1 MGFGGHQLRLKCAQV
16 HHQSAAGTFTRVPG
30 RCLRWSRTPSG
41 PWWSPAF
48 VFFLKIR
55 TYNAPPSKFYVW
67 SHVSHTHIYKLTSK
81 FGELAGVR
89 CHSAVTCPWFWNASS
104 ADQTRGGWW
113 ECLVWGWYGK
123 SCHRHAPQLAKW
135 RQCGGIRR
143 LSCFLDFG
151 VSRFASHPSCQ

>member
-1 MGFGGHQLRLKCAQV
+1 MR
-16 HHQSAAGTFTRVPG
+16 PG
-30 RCLRWSRTPSG
+30 
-41 PWWSPAF
+41 
-48 VFFLKIR
+48 
-55 TYNAPPSKFYVW
+55 APPKRSRYVYTGPGE
-67 SHVSHTHIYKLTSK
+67 VSSLIADPLGTLVIPCFCIFFKKLEHIMRHRQSFTSDQMFHTHTHIYKLTSK

-143 LSCFLDFG
+143 LSCFLDLG
-151 VSRFASHPSCQ
+151 SPGLLATQAANSCHMIGL

>member
-1 MGFGGHQLRLKCAQV
+1 MVSTSCDLNAPRCTTKAQQVRLHGSRGGVFVDR
-16 HHQSAAGTFTRVPG
+16 GPPRDPG
-30 RCLRWSRTPSG
+30 DPLLLY
-41 PWWSPAF
+41 
-48 VFFLKIR
+48 FFKKIII
-55 TYNAPPSKFYVW
+55 YNAPPSKFYVW
-67 SHVSHTHIYKLTSK
+67 SDVSHTHIHKLTSK

-143 LSCFLDFG
+143 LSCFLDLG